1 MGKPAEIKT
10 KANTASVEEFIATI
24 PDEQKRKDSLV
35 LVKMMQK
42 ASKEKPK
49 MWGAAII
56 GFGDSDTKVKR
67 QAEKWIGLKL
77 VFLRVRQTCRYIFL

>member
-56 GFGDSDTKVKR
+56 GFGDKR
-67 QAEKWIGLKL
+67 YKSEATGREVDWFKIG
-77 VFLRVRQTCRYIFL
+77 